1 MQFVPYSEL
10 LYKQGDQTTAMDGTE
25 LVKMVS
31 SDLRFLSPDVAKFV
45 EEVKSLESVNEG
57 MGQAE

>member
-1 MQFVPYSEL
+1 
-10 LYKQGDQTTAMDGTE
+10 MDGTE

-57 MGQAE
+57 MGQAK